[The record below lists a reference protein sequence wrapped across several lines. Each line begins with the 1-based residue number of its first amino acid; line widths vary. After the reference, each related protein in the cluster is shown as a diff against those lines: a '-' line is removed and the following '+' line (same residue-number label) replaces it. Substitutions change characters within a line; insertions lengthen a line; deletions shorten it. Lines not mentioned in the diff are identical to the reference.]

1 MDERQRWAEKFFSF
15 DIRPYL
21 EERRYQA
28 GDYILREGSFPQR
41 LYFLTRGRA
50 KIYTTHKNGKVS
62 LLSFAA
68 APDLIGEMELLEV
81 RKGSLC
87 VQALTVCHFL
97 VVDARQCREQLLADP
112 KFLRFLCDH
121 LARRSERNAA
131 ALAMGQAYPL
141 RNQLAAFLLMAAEGD
156 LYRER
161 HTEAAEYLGVSYR
174 HLLYV
179 LAQFREEGLIVKEKG
194 GYRLADPDALRELSA
209 LDTVDAR
216 TPGGHYDPVQR

>member
-1 MDERQRWAEKFFSF
+1 MDDIRRWEEKFFSF
-15 DIRPYL
+15 DVRPCL

-28 GDYILREGSFPQR
+28 GDYILREGSFPQH

-62 LLSFAA
+62 LLSFAE

-81 RKGSLC
+81 RKESLC
-87 VQALTVCHFL
+87 VQALTLCHFL
-97 VVDARQCREQLLADP
+97 VLDVRRCREQLLSDP
-112 KFLRFLCDH
+112 KFLRFLCGH
-121 LARRSERNAA
+121 LARRSAKNSA
-131 ALAMGQAYPL
+131 ALSMGQAYPL

-179 LAQFREEGLIVKEKG
+179 LAQFREEGLIVREKG
-194 GYRLADPDALRELSA
+194 GYRLADLDALRELSA
-209 LDTVDAR
+209 LDTLDAG
-216 TPGGHYDPVQR
+216 TPGSH